1 MSVNNKW
8 FCKYIRITFFFSVNK
23 KNYLV
28 WKRNCPKRLDNSRFK
43 YSEIYRKN
51 SLDANV
57 KYWKDKLQATIK
69 RFIKCIGFV
78 SWISGRTK
86 KWLFDPPQKER
97 KWSHKMLYQRELT
110 NARWASL
117 RLVESNS
124 LTDATTAF
132 KNWHIWTLANEPTS
146 STTGINTRTDL
157 LDHWKVQ

>member
-1 MSVNNKW
+1 
-8 FCKYIRITFFFSVNK
+8 
-23 KNYLV
+23 
-28 WKRNCPKRLDNSRFK
+28 
-43 YSEIYRKN
+43 
-51 SLDANV
+51 
-57 KYWKDKLQATIK
+57 
-69 RFIKCIGFV
+69 
-78 SWISGRTK
+78 
-86 KWLFDPPQKER
+86 
-97 KWSHKMLYQRELT
+97 MLYQRELT